1 MTEVDI
7 KQLELDLAEQ
17 QMLTDIFGGYTPDKF
32 VIRFGLLKF
41 DLSPKVQKVLNDIES
56 VVKPVMNEQ
65 GQVDLSEL
73 RKRVAV
79 DFINIPDGKYRP
91 IELYSKI
98 QPLVAGLK
106 DYIIGVK
113 S

>member
-7 KQLELDLAEQ
+7 KQQELDLAEQ

-32 VIRFGLLKF
+32 VLRAGIFKY
-41 DLSPKVQKVLNDIES
+41 DLSGKVQKVLNDFES
-56 VVKPVMNEQ
+56 IVKPAMNEQ
-65 GQVDLSEL
+65 GQIDLSEL
-73 RKRVAV
+73 RKYIAV
-79 DFINIPDGKYRP
+79 DFINIPDGLYRP
-91 IELYSKI
+91 IELYRKV

-106 DYIIGVK
+106 DYILGVK

>member
-1 MTEVDI
+1 MAEVDI

-17 QMLTDIFGGYTPDKF
+17 QMLTDIFGGYTPDKLVF
-32 VIRFGLLKF
+32 RFGFLKY
-41 DLSPKVQKVLNDIES
+41 DLSPKVQKVLNDLEK
-56 VVKPVMNEQ
+56 VVKPIMNEQ

-79 DFINIPDGKYRP
+79 DFINIPDGLYRP
-91 IELYSKI
+91 IELYGMVR
-98 QPLVAGLK
+98 PLVAGLK

>member
-32 VIRFGLLKF
+32 ILRAGIFKY
-41 DLSPKVQKVLNDIES
+41 DLSSKVQKVLNDFES
-56 VVKPVMNEQ
+56 VVKPIMNEQ
-65 GQVDLSEL
+65 GQINLSEL
-73 RKRVAV
+73 RRYVAV
-79 DFINIPDGKYRP
+79 DFINLPDGLYRP
-91 IELYSKI
+91 IELYRKI

-106 DYIIGVK
+106 DYILGVK
-113 S
+113 A

>member
-32 VIRFGLLKF
+32 VIKVGIFKY
-41 DLSPKVQKVLNDIES
+41 DLSPKVQKVLNDFEKI
-56 VVKPVMNEQ
+56 VKPMMTDEGKIN
-65 GQVDLSEL
+65 LSEL
-73 RKRVAV
+73 KQYITS
-79 DFINIPDGKYRP
+79 DYINIPDGLYRP
-91 IELYSKI
+91 IELYRKI
-98 QPLVAGLK
+98 QPLVGGLK
-106 DYIIGVK
+106 DYILGVK

>member
-17 QMLTDIFGGYTPDKF
+17 QLLTDLFGGYTPDKF
-32 VIRFGLLKF
+32 VLKIGIF
-41 DLSPKVQKVLNDIES
+41 KYDFSDKVQKALNDVENTI
-56 VVKPVMNEQ
+56 KPIMNEQ
-65 GQVDLSEL
+65 GQINLTEL
-73 RKRVAV
+73 RKNVAIEY
-79 DFINIPDGKYRP
+79 INLPDGLYRP
-91 IELYSKI
+91 IELYRKI

-113 S
+113 Q